1 MIEGSSS
8 TPRTTSTSTTTRPQ
22 HYENNDF
29 TTNSTTNDNHQSED
43 PSQRV
48 RQRPTTVFQT
58 PSSQYHPRDRPTHQ
72 EQQSH
77 HHQHSVQFG
86 SPFASPPISSTTTTT
101 RNRQSRSEAVARQQN
116 HQQHHTRSTTNI
128 DSPFL
133 SPQLTT
139 TRLHVTKRRNNNN
152 NITDSSR
159 KSRPEPLVLDPS
171 DRTSARS
178 LSTEFTTYSSS
189 DHRRHVYPY
198 SSSNSSSVSSKKK
211 SSHND
216 IIGNSSNTLPAV
228 QKLFQVAT
236 MGLREHHATA
246 AQYSTTDSMMSN
258 TSVDG
263 RGYLHATPV
272 AIDPHGMTYSSAA
285 SFARS
290 KSVVQA
296 GFLQKLGKNIPEFK
310 RRFFVLKPETNLYYY
325 LSPNETEPR
334 GKIDL
339 EGSSVEQVEQT
350 PDGRFRFIIVWNN
363 DEDDTDTGNNDNS
376 KGGDNQTHQYQQQQ
390 QNLRRQIVLEA
401 RSKDVGEEWI
411 RCMKGERVSS
421 LKEKVECLT
430 STTAEKDIKIADLE
444 QQLQNFRMIEAD
456 RDGALEDARNWKKK
470 FKRLDEGLRLL
481 TQQVRKPPP
490 AFSTTGDKSHDNEDN
505 TKDEVDKDQTVE
517 DEKKE
522 EGEEEEENDD
532 DASSEHIVKLKRP
545 SSNDD
550 VYTPT
555 KSNLAS
561 ALLDDFLIKEDMDVE
576 EILEVP
582 GTYFSG
588 LSNACQ
594 QQRESLRL
602 ASVEASTAV
611 EDVVDANERVDTI
624 QKRMGK
630 AEKHILK
637 LWEENCTIRK
647 TLKQKK
653 REKRVLVREVKQLQL
668 TVKDLKETC
677 QSLKVFPPYSKESI
691 EDGQMED
698 TMIGS
703 DEERL
708 IIELEEHVA
717 SSIRLHERLIGGND
731 FDIGIEKDGT
741 ISIEESQQSGSDTI
755 QIETNKLKILSL
767 LDDESES
774 ESSSKEEETNYQ
786 DPRTETGSIIR
797 DVKKEDYIGI
807 GGKLVSLSHIDGIEC
822 SPNRFNPL
830 LKLDESDDDEH
841 HQSHNNRE
849 EKKRILYST
858 SKHITENGQA
868 TSRLVC
874 PLADVVETNGYSA
887 AHQNLELNE
896 DLRVYHLTFY
906 STKIGLQFQKASP
919 APIKPRGLLTN
930 AFTDDLVEE
939 ENSSN
944 KTAAELRSVASIS
957 SLAAGGIDSQGKE
970 TCPLALPEDIV
981 LVCGFDGFDNSGVN
995 RRPKLGARLVAFD
1008 GVSVEVGKWT
1018 FDSIRK
1024 SIKSRGRPLT
1034 LSFRNDFLTTEQRTI
1049 LIKAIK
1055 DVEAKRPPVRPVIQY
1070 ERPQSTTPSLNSGL
1084 SHESD
1089 HFLNNTYGV
1098 HLPSDPNTDL
1108 LDTSTVATEE
1118 SNCWIRRCPSSTSN
1132 SISSIYKENRTVRPS
1147 SSSVS
1152 THKSANFYSFS
1163 EAGSVS
1169 SSFAPMMTNLL
1180 KRVSSS
1186 DQEEKFHKYEKERR
1200 FGSGINPS
1208 GTPQHQ
1214 DFQSNLL

>member
-8 TPRTTSTSTTTRPQ
+8 TPKTTSTTRPQ

-29 TTNSTTNDNHQSED
+29 TTDSTTYDNHQSED

-58 PSSQYHPRDRPTHQ
+58 PSSQSHRDRRTTRQ
-72 EQQSH
+72 EQN
-77 HHQHSVQFG
+77 HHQHSAQFG
-86 SPFASPPISSTTTTT
+86 SPFSSPPISSKTTL
-101 RNRQSRSEAVARQQN
+101 NRQSRSEAVTRQQN
-116 HQQHHTRSTTNI
+116 QNHPHTRSTTNI

-139 TRLHVTKRRNNNN
+139 TRVHVTKRRNNNN
-152 NITDSSR
+152 NLTDSSR

-178 LSTEFTTYSSS
+178 LSTDFTTYSSS

-198 SSSNSSSVSSKKK
+198 STSNISSVSSKKK
-211 SSHND
+211 FSHND
-216 IIGNSSNTLPAV
+216 IIGNSNTLPAV

-236 MGLREHHATA
+236 KGLREHHATA
-246 AQYSTTDSMMSN
+246 AQYSTTDNMMSN

-285 SFARS
+285 SLARS

-363 DEDDTDTGNNDNS
+363 DEDDTGNNDN

-421 LKEKVECLT
+421 LKTKVECLT
-430 STTAEKDIKIADLE
+430 SKTAEQNIRIADLE
-444 QQLQNFRMIEAD
+444 QQLQHFRMIEAD
-456 RDGALEDARNWKKK
+456 RDGALEDARDWKKK
-470 FKRLDEGLRLL
+470 FKRLDEALRLL
-481 TQQVRKPPP
+481 TQQIRKPPP
-490 AFSTTGDKSHDNEDN
+490 TFSTTGKRSDDNEKN
-505 TKDEVDKDQTVE
+505 TRDEVDKDQTVE
-517 DEKKE
+517 DETKE
-522 EGEEEEENDD
+522 EEDEEVNDD
-532 DASSEHIVKLKRP
+532 DASSEHIFKLKRP

-561 ALLDDFLIKEDMDVE
+561 ALLDDFTKEDIDVE

-653 REKRVLVREVKQLQL
+653 REKRVLVREVKQLQR

-677 QSLKVFPPYSKESI
+677 QSLKVFPPYSKESN
-691 EDGQMED
+691 EDGHMED

-708 IIELEEHVA
+708 FIELEEHVA
-717 SSIRLHERLIGGND
+717 SSIRLHERLIGGTEFNA
-731 FDIGIEKDGT
+731 GTEKDGT

-755 QIETNKLKILSL
+755 HIETSKHKILSL

-786 DPRTETGSIIR
+786 DPRTETRSTIH
-797 DVKKEDYIGI
+797 DVRKEDYFGI
-807 GGKLVSLSHIDGIEC
+807 GGKLASLSPIDDIEC

-830 LKLDESDDDEH
+830 LKLDDSDDDEH
-841 HQSHNNRE
+841 HQSHSNRE
-849 EKKRILYST
+849 ERKRILYST

-874 PLADVVETNGYSA
+874 PLADAVETNRYSA
-887 AHQNLELNE
+887 THQSLELNE

-970 TCPLALPEDIV
+970 TCPLALPDDIV

-1049 LIKAIK
+1049 LTKAVK

-1089 HFLNNTYGV
+1089 HFLNNTNGF
-1098 HLPSDPNTDL
+1098 HRQNDPNTDL
-1108 LDTSTVATEE
+1108 LDTSTAATEE

-1132 SISSIYKENRTVRPS
+1132 SISSIHKEYRTVRPS

-1152 THKSANFYSFS
+1152 THKSTNFYSFS

-1169 SSFAPMMTNLL
+1169 SSFAPMMTKLL
-1180 KRVSSS
+1180 KKVSSS
-1186 DQEEKFHKYEKERR
+1186 DQEEKFYKYEEERR
-1200 FGSGINPS
+1200 FGTGINPS